1 MKNNTL
7 SVSGGERIAIDC
19 RLFGSSGIGTFVESV
34 VKAAVVDEDKFFV
47 LIGDTD
53 RLRKYADRGN
63 CAVVDCRHRCFSFGE
78 MFCFPTA
85 VVNSC
90 DAFFTPNF
98 NIPMGI
104 RVPVFSTI
112 HDIVFFD
119 TENFGTR
126 MHRMIIKWYIKRAL
140 RVSRAVFTVSEFS
153 RRRIKDR
160 FKTGADIRVVYNGV
174 NEELREYASA
184 SGADRCGRNAESRKG
199 LVFLGN
205 LKKHKGLRTLL
216 EAYAKLSAS
225 GDRRPLTI
233 IGNVNFR
240 TKDRETISVLGHL
253 DGDNN
258 IRCVRNADNQEVYR
272 IISSAEFLVSPSL
285 YEGFGLPPLE
295 ALYLGTNVI
304 ISDIPVY
311 KEVYGALKTA
321 ASERGVDKL
330 PITFFKAGDA
340 DDLYAKI
347 CESRFGY
354 VDARAVIDEHYNFER
369 AAKTIVDYIC
379 RCTALSSSLCGRES

>member
-1 MKNNTL
+1 MKSSTQPT
-7 SVSGGERIAIDC
+7 GRGKRIAIDC
-19 RLFGSSGIGTFVESV
+19 RLFGSSGIGTFVENV
-34 VKAAVVDEDKFFV
+34 VRAAVADEDKFFV
-47 LIGDTD
+47 LIGDAE

-63 CAVVDCRHRCFSFGE
+63 CTVVDCRHRSFSLGE
-78 MFCFPTA
+78 MFRFPTA
-85 VVNSC
+85 EVNSC

-98 NIPMGI
+98 NIPIGI
-104 RVPVFSTI
+104 RVPIFSTV

-126 MHRMIIKWYIKRAL
+126 TRRMIIKWYIKRAL

-153 RRRIKDR
+153 RRRIKER
-160 FKTGADIRVVYNGV
+160 FKTDADVRVVYNGV
-174 NEELREYASA
+174 SEELRRYAS
-184 SGADRCGRNAESRKG
+184 SPIADSRDRDAESRNG
-199 LVFLGN
+199 IVFLGN
-205 LKKHKGLRTLL
+205 LKKHKGIKTLL
-216 EAYAKLSAS
+216 EAYAKMRAT
-225 GDRRPLTI
+225 GDKRALTI

-240 TKDRETISVLGHL
+240 TKDEEIINVLKRL

-258 IRCVRNADNQEVYR
+258 IRYVRNADNQEVYR
-272 IISSAEFLVSPSL
+272 IIAGAEFLVSPSL
-285 YEGFGLPPLE
+285 YEGFGLPPME

-321 ASERGVDKL
+321 ASAHGGEEL

-340 DDLYAKI
+340 EDLYTKI
-347 CESRFGY
+347 KESRFRQ
-354 VDARAVIDEHYNFER
+354 VDARAVIDEHYSFER
-369 AAKTIVDYIC
+369 TAKTIVDYIC